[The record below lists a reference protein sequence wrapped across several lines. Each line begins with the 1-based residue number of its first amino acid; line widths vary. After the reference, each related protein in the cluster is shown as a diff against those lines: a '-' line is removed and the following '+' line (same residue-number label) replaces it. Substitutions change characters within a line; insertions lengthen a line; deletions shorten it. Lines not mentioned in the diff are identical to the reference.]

1 MAATTEKCS
10 EWRKEDYT
18 VPELVVRFRRTI
30 EYYKQVYNNFIPSN
44 PSQNSRDVV
53 QILSQLQELNGIL
66 KDLLEGQNQKN
77 TYANYPKLMDGFTD
91 NQGTEIEGF
100 LPLIKEARKTPAILM
115 EMDCARMIDLEM
127 YPYTISSKQTKQLY
141 AKPKPQPSAYQ
152 P

>member
-1 MAATTEKCS
+1 MADATKGCP

-18 VPELVVRFRRTI
+18 VPELVVRFRKTM

-53 QILSQLQELNGIL
+53 QSLSQLQKLNGIL
-66 KDLLEGQNQKN
+66 KDLLEGKNQKEN
-77 TYANYPKLMDGFTD
+77 YAHYQKLMDGFTD
-91 NQGTEIEGF
+91 DAGIQIEGF
-100 LPLIKEARKTPAILM
+100 LPLIEEARKTPTILM

-127 YPYTISSKQTKQLY
+127 YPYTISSNQTKQLY
-141 AKPKPQPSAYQ
+141 AKRQPPAYQ

>member
-18 VPELVVRFRRTI
+18 VPELVVRFRKTI
-30 EYYKQVYNNFIPSN
+30 EYYKQVYNNFIPSS

-53 QILSQLQELNGIL
+53 QILSQLQKLNGIL
-66 KDLLEGQNQKN
+66 KDLLEGKNQEK
-77 TYANYPKLMDGFTD
+77 TYADYQQIMDGFTD
-91 NQGTEIEGF
+91 DAGIKIEGF
-100 LPLIKEARKTPAILM
+100 LPLIEEARKTPTILM

-127 YPYTISSKQTKQLY
+127 YPYTISSNQTKQLY
-141 AKPKPQPSAYQ
+141 VKPQPSAYQ